1 MGPNQTSFV
10 QQKKPLKKKKRK
22 YSLCNVMGKN
32 ICKWCDKL
40 GLNLQSVQTVHRIK
54 KKPNQNMRRP

>member
-1 MGPNQTSFV
+1 
-10 QQKKPLKKKKRK
+10 
-22 YSLCNVMGKN
+22 MGKN